1 MKRVIIILIFLFP
14 FLIQNCLAEVIVAGI
29 DENYPPHEFVEDGEA
44 KGFNV
49 DIMKAIAL
57 EMDREIIFKPMVWH
71 KAMEALK
78 NESIDILC
86 MAAYEERKQY
96 FDFSKP
102 ILDLKLAIFVKE
114 EVTGIT
120 NIEDL
125 AGHSVA
131 VQKGDIAE
139 EILQERKIDA
149 YIIETGSQ
157 DDALKL
163 VANGDVTAFLGN
175 YYTGIYLIHKHDYKN
190 IKVIGEMLTIGQR
203 VIAVKKG
210 NDELL
215 ADINA
220 AINSIK
226 ASGVY
231 DKIYEKWYGMPVYVE
246 KGLPQWILYSI
257 FGIFGLI
264 GIAFIMLSLWNRAL
278 AKKVDERTAELQEY
292 KDNLEEKVRDRT
304 TEVKA
309 LTYALAHDLK
319 APLRSIQSFAFILSN
334 EYMDILDEEGK
345 DALERI
351 VSATKR
357 MEMLIND
364 LLEYG
369 RIERRKVEKTNI
381 DMNELVEE
389 IIKEMEEL
397 IRERDAEI
405 KISELPCI
413 KSDYEILKRIMI
425 NLIHNAVKFVEKER
439 KPMVKIYGEGND
451 MVKIFVEDNGI
462 GIPEECQQKIFELFE
477 RLHGREE
484 YEGTGI
490 GLAMVKKGVEKLGGK
505 VGVKS
510 VLNKGSIFWIELPRI

>member
-1 MKRVIIILIFLFP
+1 M
-14 FLIQNCLAEVIVAGI
+14 AEVIVAGI
-29 DENYPPHEFVEDGEA
+29 DENYPPHEFVEDEEV

-71 KAMEALK
+71 EAMKALK
-78 NESIDILC
+78 NGSIDILC
-86 MAAYEERKQY
+86 MASNEERKQY
-96 FDFSKP
+96 FDFSET
-102 ILDLKLAIFVKE
+102 ILDLKLAIFVRE
-114 EVTGIT
+114 GITGIT

-149 YIIETGSQ
+149 YIVETDSQ

-163 VANGDVTAFLGN
+163 VANEDVTAFLGN
-175 YYTGIYLIHKHDYKN
+175 YYTGIYLVHEHDYKN
-190 IKVIGEMLTIGQR
+190 IKVIGEMISVGQR

-210 NDELL
+210 NDKLL

-220 AINSIK
+220 AINAIK
-226 ASGVY
+226 ASGEY
-231 DKIYEKWYGMPVYVE
+231 DEIYEKWYGMPVYVE
-246 KGLPQWILYSI
+246 KGLPRWTVYSI
-257 FGIFGLI
+257 FGLFGLL
-264 GIAFIMLSLWNRAL
+264 GIAFVLLSLWNRTL
-278 AKKVDERTAELQEY
+278 ARKVAERTAELREY

-334 EYMDILDEEGK
+334 EYIDILDEEGK
-345 DALERI
+345 DALKRI
-351 VSATKR
+351 TSATQR

-369 RIERRKVEKTNI
+369 RIERKNVEKTDI
-381 DMNELVEE
+381 DMNELLEE
-389 IIKEMEEL
+389 IVKEMEEL
-397 IRERDAEI
+397 IKKRNAEI
-405 KISELPCI
+405 EISELPCI
-413 KSDYEILKRIMI
+413 KSDYEILKRIMT
-425 NLIHNAVKFVEKER
+425 NLIHNAIKFVEKEK
-439 KPMVKIYGEGND
+439 KPLVRVYGKGND
-451 MVKIFVEDNGI
+451 TVKIFVEDNGI
-462 GIPEECQQKIFELFE
+462 GIPEEYQQKIFGLFE

-490 GLAMVKKGVEKLGGK
+490 GLAMVKKGIEKLGGK
-505 VGVKS
+505 VGVES
-510 VLNKGSIFWIELPRI
+510 MPNKGSIFWIELPRI